1 MIRNI
6 SKIRKINLQLL
17 GTYHY
22 GWSDRSLTLDDEV
35 SWALDSNNTSKVSH
49 CDLGLLGLIWW
60 KLVLQVASRKCLK
73 WKMPQQQTNSKMA
86 MIRVSNFNFGEPNSK
101 QLITWQF
108 WELFGYN
115 FQKHGIQLFCMKF
128 LKKYSSGVMKSQ
140 KFDSMWEKISSIF
153 YWSTR
158 KIKDKNKRETIRKK
172 NWEKSPKISWI
183 TNTKYFCG
191 IY

>member
-1 MIRNI
+1 MPAPEPATPTVAAPAPMNFAAESMSFLADVVVNARLAFWNRKDKNMIRNI

-35 SWALDSNNTSKVSH
+35 SWALDSNNTSEVSH

-86 MIRVSNFNFGEPNSK
+86 MIRVSNFNFGKPNSK
-101 QLITWQF
+101 QLIIWQF
-108 WELFGYN
+108 WELFGY
-115 FQKHGIQLFCMKF
+115 
-128 LKKYSSGVMKSQ
+128 
-140 KFDSMWEKISSIF
+140 IF
-153 YWSTR
+153 
-158 KIKDKNKRETIRKK
+158 
-172 NWEKSPKISWI
+172 
-183 TNTKYFCG
+183 
-191 IY
+191 